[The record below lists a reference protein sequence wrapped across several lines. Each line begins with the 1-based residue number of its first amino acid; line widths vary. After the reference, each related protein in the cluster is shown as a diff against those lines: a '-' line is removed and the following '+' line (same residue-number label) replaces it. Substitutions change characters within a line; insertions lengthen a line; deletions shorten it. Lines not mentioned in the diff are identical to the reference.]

1 MHNYS
6 HEQEFFDFLE
16 IPFCVVDNGKIEQY
30 NNSSENIFSIFK
42 ASGISDIGSFLYQNI
57 LNQRKLITLN
67 QEKYLLKF
75 KAFGNKHYIVIINLT
90 DIFSEYSSFIDIGL
104 FLHEVKNPLTVI
116 DGTVQVLKNKTDN
129 DYTSK
134 CSDIISNEC
143 KRLKDFIDDFGSILD
158 IKLNREEFYILD
170 FFKEMMDS
178 LKILFNDVTF
188 TCEIAS
194 DLKLITGDR
203 GYLYKAFYNI
213 LKNAC
218 EANPAG
224 EIKII
229 YTVDSTI
236 KYKDSEKNRLSSM
249 AKFIIIDQAGGI
261 PREIQDKM
269 FIPFFTTKSKGNGL
283 GLVIAKEIIE
293 RHKGRLAFSTNNIG
307 TVFTV
312 FLPL

>member
-1 MHNYS
+1 M
-6 HEQEFFDFLE
+6 
-16 IPFCVVDNGKIEQY
+16 VDPNV
-30 NNSSENIFSIFK
+30 FK
-42 ASGISDIGSFLYQNI
+42 NVGYDPNEWSGF
-57 LNQRKLITLN
+57 
-67 QEKYLLKF
+67 
-75 KAFGNKHYIVIINLT
+75 AFGLGLERIAMYLQEVENVYDLCWVEGVKYR
-90 DIFSEYSSFIDIGL
+90 DIYHQNEVEQSKYNFEVADIDRLFQMFDIYEAEAENSLAAGL
-104 FLHEVKNPLTVI
+104 SLAAY
-116 DGTVQVLKNKTDN
+116 
-129 DYTSK
+129 DYTLK